1 MTFCGKEPDYGAFW
15 KNVEDWSFGPEKLL
29 NVVNRAS
36 EAVLVWAWKMLPL
49 REKHTAEA
57 WLHR

>member
-36 EAVLVWAWKMLPL
+36 EAVLV
-49 REKHTAEA
+49 
-57 WLHR
+57 